1 MAELNARYGTAL
13 RALRGRAEVGSY
25 PAHPACL
32 RGNQSG
38 RKDAHVSGLRPSLRL
53 PRAVHSDLQDA
64 RVGEDRPGDA
74 SCGPARRSSRQRGRP
89 RGRSK
94 RRVGEASV
102 WLVLQGPAASGASSA
117 GSIPARFASR
127 ASTRRRTPSSPGTG
141 LRRAAAPSS
150 WDSAW
155 PGSRRTPSDRS
166 GAAAPAT
173 DVRSWPS
180 RRLDRLVPIAA
191 FSAANNGVMIGR

>member
-38 RKDAHVSGLRPSLRL
+38 RKDAHVSGLHPSLRL

-64 RVGEDRPGDA
+64 RVGED
-74 SCGPARRSSRQRGRP
+74 GPATHRVD
-89 RGRSK
+89 
-94 RRVGEASV
+94 RRVALRVSAVVHGGEASV
-102 WLVLQGPAASGASSA
+102 GWERPRSGSSCKA
-117 GSIPARFASR
+117 PLRVVRPRPDRSPHASR
-127 ASTRRRTPSSPGTG
+127 RAHRPADEHRRRPVQAFVGQRRRHRGIRRGLALGARRRTG
-141 LRRAAAPSS
+141 LAS
-150 WDSAW
+150 
-155 PGSRRTPSDRS
+155 
-166 GAAAPAT
+166 APAT